1 MDVQQAKARIE
12 ELTSIIEQHNYNYY
26 VLNAPTIS
34 DYEFD
39 KLMAE
44 LIELEKQFP
53 HLVSPYS
60 PTQRVGGTI
69 TKEFQ
74 SVRHRTPML
83 SLTNTYTESEIR
95 DFDQRVRKTVG
106 DDVEYVC
113 ELKFDGVAIS
123 LIYEDGKLIRG
134 VTRGDGT
141 QGDDVTANVK
151 TIHSIPLR
159 LKGDFPAQLEMRGE
173 IYMTRAEFNRLNQER
188 EEIGEVP
195 FVNPRNAAAGS
206 LKLQDSTEV
215 AHRHLNCFLYYVL
228 SDNLESDNHYDSLML
243 ARTWGFRISPYIAR
257 CKNMEEI
264 FDFIRE
270 WDKGRDELPFDI
282 DGVVIKVNQF
292 RYQQI
297 LGTTAKS
304 PRWAIAFKFQPESV
318 STRLLNIT
326 FQVGRTGAITPV
338 AELEPVFLAG
348 TTVKRATL
356 HNADIIASLDIRMG
370 DFVFVEKGGEIIPKI
385 TGVDFSKRQANSQP
399 FSFIK
404 FCPECKTPLIR
415 NPGEAAWYCPNETGC
430 PPQIKGRLE
439 HFISRKA
446 MNIESLGEGRIEIL
460 YENGLVRKISDFYKL
475 TYEQLIGLQKVYPA
489 TDKTPARIVTFREK
503 TVENILKG
511 IEQSKSVPF
520 PRVLYALG
528 IRYVGETV
536 ARKLALH
543 YLSIDKLM
551 QASFEELILVDEVG
565 EKIAESIVK
574 TLHQPEM
581 KEIINELK
589 KAGVQM
595 SLKAEEKR
603 QQGDALAGKS
613 IVVSGDFGDPERRK
627 EIEQMVINYGGKLAT
642 NVSSKTSFI
651 VAGSNMGPSKKQKA
665 IELGIPILNEQ
676 EFLQLIIN
684 SNNNG

>member
-1 MDVQQAKARIE
+1 MELEHARTRIE
-12 ELTSIIEQHNYNYY
+12 ELTEMIEQHNYNYY

-44 LIELEKQFP
+44 LIKLEKQFP
-53 HLVSPYS
+53 QLASPYS
-60 PTQRVGGTI
+60 PTQRVGGEI

-74 SVRHRTPML
+74 TVRHRTPML
-83 SLTNTYTESEIR
+83 SLSNTYTDTEIR
-95 DFDQRVRKTVG
+95 DFDQRVRKTIG
-106 DDVEYVC
+106 NEVEYVC

-151 TIHSIPLR
+151 TIRSIPLR
-159 LKGDFPAQLEMRGE
+159 LKGDFPSQLEMRGE
-173 IYMTRAEFNRLNQER
+173 IYMTHAEFNRLNQER
-188 EEIGEVP
+188 EEIGEIP

-215 AHRHLNCFLYYVL
+215 AHRHLECFVYYVL
-228 SDNLESDNHYDSLML
+228 SDSLKYDNHYDSLM
-243 ARTWGFRISPYIAR
+243 AACNWGFRISPYISR
-257 CKNMEEI
+257 CKNIDEI
-264 FDFIRE
+264 FDFIEE
-270 WDKGRDELPFDI
+270 WNKGREHLPFDI
-282 DGVVIKVNQF
+282 DGVVIKVNSF
-292 RYQQI
+292 RHQQI

-318 STRLLNIT
+318 STRLLNIS

-356 HNADIIASLDIRMG
+356 HNADIIASLDIRVG
-370 DFVFVEKGGEIIPKI
+370 DYVFVEKGGEIIPKI
-385 TGVDFSKRQANSQP
+385 TGVDFSKRPPSSQP
-399 FSFIK
+399 FTFIEY
-404 FCPECKTPLIR
+404 CPECGTPLR
-415 NPGEAAWYCPNETGC
+415 KNPGEATWYCPNETGC

-460 YENGLVRKISDFYKL
+460 YENRLVRKISDFYKL
-475 TYEQLIGLQKVYPA
+475 TYNQLIGLKKVYPA
-489 TDKTPARIVTFREK
+489 TDKTPARVVSFREK

-543 YLSIDKLM
+543 YHSIDRLM
-551 QASFEELILVDEVG
+551 QASFEELILVDEIG

-581 KEIINELK
+581 KEIIEELK

-595 SLKAEEKR
+595 SLSVEEK
-603 QQGDALAGKS
+603 QTQGNILAGKTF
-613 IVVSGDFGDPERRK
+613 VVSGDFGSAERRR
-627 EIEQMVINYGGKLAT
+627 EIEQMVVNNGGKLGT
-642 NVSSKTSFI
+642 SVSSKTSFI
-651 VAGSNMGPSKKQKA
+651 VAGSQMGPSKKQKA
-665 IELGIPILNEQ
+665 IELGIPLLNEQ
-676 EFLQLIIN
+676 EFLDLLGK
-684 SNNNG
+684 SHP